1 MVSLKSKSL
10 FPIFHVLVLAW
21 SGAAVS
27 SGFTVRSLPGFKGPL
42 PFHLET
48 GYVGVGEGG
57 DVQLFYYFIHSER
70 NPKEDPLVLWLVG
83 GPRCTALHGITYE
96 IGPLYFKAADSNGSL
111 PNLVLNPDSWTQVA
125 NVIFLDA
132 PVGTGFSYWRTAE
145 RFLISDTISA
155 RHTNQFLQN
164 WLTDHPQFLSNPL
177 YIGGDSYSGIV
188 IPVIVEELINGI
200 EAGKEPQF
208 NFKGY
213 FLGNPLTSPYLEN
226 DAQIPFAH
234 RMGLIS
240 EELYEMYGYM
250 LSEEWANDER
260 VRKALHIREGTIE
273 EWVRCD
279 RDSPYEFDIRVR
291 TTIEYHRNISSRGYR
306 SLIYSGDHDM
316 IVPHISTESWIRS
329 LNLSIADDWHPWF
342 VNREIAG
349 EEVTLLQST
358 SLRSALPC
366 LRGG

>member
-1 MVSLKSKSL
+1 MLRRADGRMVSLKSKSL

-27 SGFTVRSLPGFKGPL
+27 SGFTVRSLPGFK
-42 PFHLET
+42 
-48 GYVGVGEGG
+48 
-57 DVQLFYYFIHSER
+57 DLFLSILR
-70 NPKEDPLVLWLVG
+70 L
-83 GPRCTALHGITYE
+83 
-96 IGPLYFKAADSNGSL
+96 GPLYFKAADSNGSL

-177 YIGGDSYSGIV
+177 YIGGDSYSGVV

-240 EELYEMYGYM
+240 EELYE
-250 LSEEWANDER
+250 
-260 VRKALHIREGTIE
+260 V
-273 EWVRCD
+273 V
-279 RDSPYEFDIRVR
+279 YE
-291 TTIEYHRNISSRGYR
+291 
-306 SLIYSGDHDM
+306 
-316 IVPHISTESWIRS
+316 
-329 LNLSIADDWHPWF
+329 
-342 VNREIAG
+342 
-349 EEVTLLQST
+349 
-358 SLRSALPC
+358 
-366 LRGG
+366 